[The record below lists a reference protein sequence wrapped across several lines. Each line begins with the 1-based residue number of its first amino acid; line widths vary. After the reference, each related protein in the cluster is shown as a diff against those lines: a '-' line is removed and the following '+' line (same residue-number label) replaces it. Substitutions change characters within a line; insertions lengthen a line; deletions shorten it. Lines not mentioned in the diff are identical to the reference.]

1 MTKVKRIIIG
11 ILLLSFCL
19 SAASCKKKK
28 EAFNHEVLRAAAK
41 SYGATELE
49 DLDSL
54 LEKMKFFEV
63 EGGIYYTAADESEA
77 QIMYDRVINPINEY
91 PDCHAKEC
99 TVFFS
104 KDDEK
109 DRLYILLFTAKK
121 EITAKKIYEVM
132 AQSGDF
138 ENVSS
143 GEKDGYEYTLQYEAD
158 GWISGR
164 GYYRKG
170 NRIAMI
176 HMYSHDGDYSGDFE
190 DLIEDIGLLSPEN
203 A

>member
-1 MTKVKRIIIG
+1 
-11 ILLLSFCL
+11 
-19 SAASCKKKK
+19 
-28 EAFNHEVLRAAAK
+28 
-41 SYGATELE
+41 
-49 DLDSL
+49 
-54 LEKMKFFEV
+54 
-63 EGGIYYTAADESEA
+63 
-77 QIMYDRVINPINEY
+77 
-91 PDCHAKEC
+91 
-99 TVFFS
+99 
-104 KDDEK
+104 
-109 DRLYILLFTAKK
+109 
-121 EITAKKIYEVM
+121 M

-176 HMYSHDGDYSGDFE
+176 HMYSNDGDYSGDFE